1 MNSIRSILSSLKKA
15 DNDFNLINEKDKVV
29 LYLDGTKA
37 SLALAKALEVYPYY
51 SKKKFKVVLTAID
64 YGFNK
69 ESVNTL
75 QSVFNNISIIDGTD
89 VVMMMNAKGKDGSTS
104 AFLKL
109 ERKLLAMFA
118 RENRAKKIA
127 LAATHEDS
135 LEHLY
140 KSVVTE
146 GKINA
151 LRPKSKVFGSNVSF
165 IRPFIHCYDSNI
177 DRFVNELEV
186 ELPSINNPWVKGRSE
201 DFVKLTELI
210 YENRKDAK
218 DNIRKALSDDKPILY
233 AESIEWNINGVI
245 IKKDPLSTVEYV
257 RYNLFKNKD
266 IIGYISYLMIDH
278 HLSKIEFSKLD
289 DDILLPCLDKIID
302 ELLEITGKV
311 TIFFSRPRNTLVSH
325 LGLKK
330 LNIRGKTK
338 FAAKLSK

>member
-15 DNDFNLINEKDKVV
+15 DNDFNLINDKDKII
-29 LYLDGTKA
+29 LYLDGSK
-37 SLALAKALEVYPYY
+37 SSVALAKALEVYPYY

-69 ESVNTL
+69 ES
-75 QSVFNNISIIDGTD
+75 ISQIKDLFKNVTVIDGTD

-118 RENRAKKIA
+118 RDIKAKKIA

-151 LRPKSKVFGSNVSF
+151 LRPKSKVYGSNVTF
-165 IRPFIHCYDSNI
+165 IRPFLYCYDSNV
-177 DRFVNELEV
+177 DRFIDELEV
-186 ELPSINNPWVKGRSE
+186 TIPATNNPWAKGHVE
-201 DFVKLTELI
+201 DFIKFTELI
-210 YENRKDAK
+210 YEYRKDAK
-218 DNIRKALSDDKPILY
+218 DNIRKALGDDKPTLY
-233 AESIEWNINGVI
+233 AISKEWNVNGTIVR
-245 IKKDPLSTVEYV
+245 KDPLSTDDYV
-257 RYNLFKNKD
+257 RYELFNNKD
-266 IIGYISYLMIDH
+266 NIGYISYLMLDH

-289 DDILLPCLDKIID
+289 DNVLLPCLDKIIE

-311 TIFFSRPRNTLVSH
+311 TVFFSRPRNSVISH
-325 LGLKK
+325 LSLKK
-330 LNIRGKTK
+330 LNVRGKIK
-338 FAAKLSK
+338 YAVKLSK